1 MVDRKSTVQD
11 KLGNPASWPS
21 VPENFCPPSDKYLL
35 AKLASAS
42 CYAGEVHVVLE
53 ADGQL
58 FTNTFVMQ
66 SDVEAELIVAR
77 IQQKTGGL
85 LIEAVNTPLDL
96 D

>member
-1 MVDRKSTVQD
+1 MVSSKSTVQD
-11 KLGNPASWPS
+11 KIGDPASWPS
-21 VPENFCPPSDKYLL
+21 VPQGFCPPNENYLL

-42 CYAGEVHVVLE
+42 CFAGEVHIVLE

-58 FTNTFVMQ
+58 FENIFVME
-66 SDVEAELIVAR
+66 SDAEAELIVAR

-85 LIEAVNTPLDL
+85 LIEAVNTVLDS